1 MTSNEKNQSSGLP
14 APITELTMEQD
25 LRMRQ
30 THDALCKPD
39 TKKRDIITIFMA
51 LQEQNFILGN
61 SLTNLVKKWPTT
73 STSATHQTAPTTK
86 DQAITKEE
94 EPKFGTLF
102 GITI

>member
-1 MTSNEKNQSSGLP
+1 
-14 APITELTMEQD
+14 MEQD

-30 THDALCKPD
+30 THDALKSPD
-39 TKKRDIITIFMA
+39 TDKEDIITVFMA

-73 STSATHQTAPTTK
+73 NQTPEDQTT
-86 DQAITKEE
+86 TEE
-94 EPKFGTLF
+94 EKPRFGTLF